1 MEDFF
6 RIGYSQTSHDIFRLP
21 LSLIRL
27 LKGNNKPN
35 GKMSLTHIG
44 KLKATSRKRQ
54 RQ

>member
-6 RIGYSQTSHDIFRLP
+6 RIGYSQTSHDIQ
-21 LSLIRL
+21 IA
-27 LKGNNKPN
+27 LKSYTFIKR
-35 GKMSLTHIG
+35 KQQAQWQMSLTHIG